1 MRRFPDEPDIFTGEA
16 SADRRN
22 LSAVCCSIA
31 RCDAQAPR
39 REYHVGFVV
48 VMGILARKSLF
59 RSSDHFTRAA
69 RLSAQRQR
77 KMPLP

>member
-1 MRRFPDEPDIFTGEA
+1 MRRFPDEPGIFTGEA

-48 VMGILARKSLF
+48 V
-59 RSSDHFTRAA
+59 
-69 RLSAQRQR
+69 
-77 KMPLP
+77 